1 LGSEAR
7 ARLGLAGLLAVT
19 LLSLS
24 QLFDAGDYPGPI
36 LLGVLLA
43 AALAMAARRLGVG
56 TLLTI
61 VLSVAALVL
70 YLSVVFE
77 SRHTLYGLPTP
88 TSLGQLVDAVRHAL
102 DNAQLD
108 FAPVPVRAGYV
119 IMFVTGMW
127 LATTIG
133 EIATFRWKRPL
144 IASTPTLLLF
154 SVIVIVGTGR
164 AAGFM
169 VVLFL
174 AALLTYWG
182 LEAAHRLR
190 SWGRWIPTWSG
201 SAEEE
206 PVSVTGAIARRMGA
220 MALVAAVAA
229 PLFLPA
235 LGDGLLAWRTGLG
248 VGGPGGGP
256 GGRIDPFV
264 SIRPRLLN
272 QTGSELFSVE
282 PDSPTYWRLVTLAE
296 FDGSTWTQVGDA
308 DEPAAGG
315 LVPAAVPLDHTEE
328 IDQEFRIENL
338 EGDFLPAAAQATAV
352 TFTGDDDRVDDLRFD
367 TSTGDIRLDG
377 DDLTNGLS
385 YDVSSSIPSVSYRQL
400 RNAEPGE
407 SLNGMYTDSPD
418 GGLSAE
424 VIAWRD
430 ETIGEA
436 ETPYEQLVAIQ
447 DRLRDITEFTYST
460 GNPAAGTA
468 TTDYVTE
475 FLINSKQGFC
485 QQFAT
490 AFALLSR
497 SLGYPTRMVVGFLP
511 GEESSEGR
519 RIVRGT
525 DAHAWPEVYF
535 EEFGWIAFDPTPRAE
550 VDSNRFASAPPYT
563 VPSNPPGS
571 ENAGRNVS
579 LPQQLGVDPRTLS
592 NRLQGEVGATGGG
605 GDAIRAPQPPRRPRG
620 TPQWAKTFSRIALGV
635 GVLFVLFLVT
645 VPAIKEYRVRRRYA
659 RARGTRSLAEAA
671 FLEFETNAAELA
683 APRRMSESARIYAR
697 RVSEL
702 KGLPDRPMMRL
713 AAIYE
718 AAEYAQN
725 DIPASDAEEARR
737 LAHELRARLWRNS
750 SWWQRL
756 VRLFSPTSLQAPRSV
771 ARPAFSALPF
781 TRTT

>member
-1 LGSEAR
+1 MGSEAR
-7 ARLGLAGLLAVT
+7 ARLGLAGVLAVT

-43 AALAMAARRLGVG
+43 AGIAMAARRLGVG
-56 TLLTI
+56 TLVTI
-61 VLSVAALVL
+61 ALSLAALAV
-70 YLSVVFE
+70 YLSFVFE
-77 SRHTLYGLPTP
+77 SKHTLYGLPTP
-88 TSLGQLVDAVRHAL
+88 TSLGQLVGAVRHAL
-102 DNAQLD
+102 DSAQLD

-154 SVIVIVGTGR
+154 SIILIVGTGR

-169 VVLFL
+169 VLLFL
-174 AALLTYWG
+174 ASLLTYWG

-206 PVSVTGAIARRMGA
+206 PASVTGAIARRMGA

-235 LGDGLLAWRTGLG
+235 LGDGLLTWRSGLG
-248 VGGPGGGP
+248 AGGPGGGA

-282 PDSPTYWRLVTLAE
+282 SDSATYWRLVTLAE
-296 FDGSTWTQVGDA
+296 FDGSTWTQVGEA
-308 DEPAAGG
+308 DEPASGG
-315 LVPAAVPLDHTEE
+315 LIAAAVPLDHTED

-338 EGDFLPAAAQATAV
+338 EGDFLPAAAQPTSV
-352 TFTGDDDRVDDLRFD
+352 SFTGDADRVDDLRFD

-385 YDVSSSIPSVSYRQL
+385 YDVSSSIPSVNYRQL

-407 SLNGMYTDSPD
+407 SLNGMYTDGPD

-424 VIAWRD
+424 VLAWRD
-430 ETIGEA
+430 ETIAEA
-436 ETPYEQLVAIQ
+436 KTPYEQLVAIQ
-447 DRLRDITEFTYST
+447 DRLRDTTEFTYST

-468 TTDYVTE
+468 TTDYVTD

-490 AFALLSR
+490 TFALLSR
-497 SLGYPTRMVVGFLP
+497 SLGYPTRVVVGFLP
-511 GEESSEGR
+511 GEESAEGR

-571 ENAGRNVS
+571 EDPSRNPT

-605 GDAIRAPQPPRRPRG
+605 GDVVRPPDAARRPRG
-620 TPQWAKTFSRIALGV
+620 TPEWAKTFSRIALGV
-635 GVLFVLFLVT
+635 GVLIALFLIT

-659 RARGTRSLAEAA
+659 RAGGPRSVAEAA
-671 FLEFETNAAELA
+671 FHEFEINAAELA

-702 KGLPDRPMMRL
+702 KGLPDRPLLRL

-718 AAEYAQN
+718 AAEYARD

-737 LAHELRARLWRNS
+737 LAHDLRSGLWRNS

-756 VRLFSPTSLQAPRSV
+756 VRLFSPTSLQAPGST

>member
-1 LGSEAR
+1 MGSEAR
-7 ARLGLAGLLAVT
+7 ARLGLAGVLAVT

-43 AALAMAARRLGVG
+43 AGIAMAARRLGVG

-61 VLSVAALVL
+61 ALSLGALVL

-77 SRHTLYGLPTP
+77 ARHTLYGLPTP
-88 TSLGQLVDAVRHAL
+88 TSLGQLVGAVRHAL
-102 DNAQLD
+102 DSAQLD
-108 FAPVPVRAGYV
+108 YAPVPVRAGYV

-154 SVIVIVGTGR
+154 SVILIVGTGR

-190 SWGRWIPTWSG
+190 TWGRWIPTWSG
-201 SAEEE
+201 SIEEE
-206 PVSVTGAIARRMGA
+206 PASVTGAIARRMGA
-220 MALVAAVAA
+220 MAVVAAVAA

-235 LGDGLLAWRTGLG
+235 LGDGLLAWRSGLG
-248 VGGPGGGP
+248 AGGPGGGA

-272 QTGSELFSVE
+272 QTSSELFSVE
-282 PDSPTYWRLVTLAE
+282 SESPTYWRLVTLAE
-296 FDGSTWTQVGDA
+296 FDGTTWTQVGEA

-315 LVPAAVPLDHTEE
+315 LIPAAVPLDHTDE

-338 EGDFLPAAAQATAV
+338 EGDLLPAAAQATSV
-352 TFTGDDDRVDDLRFD
+352 TFTGDDDRVGDLRFD
-367 TSTGDIRLDG
+367 ASSGDIRLDG

-385 YDVSSSIPSVSYRQL
+385 YDVTSSIPTVSYRQL
-400 RNAEPGE
+400 RNAESGE
-407 SLNGMYTDSPD
+407 SLNGMYTDGPD
-418 GGLSAE
+418 EGLSAE

-430 ETIGEA
+430 ETIAEA
-436 ETPYEQLVAIQ
+436 QTPYERLVAIQ
-447 DRLRDITEFTYST
+447 DRLRDVTEFTYST

-468 TTDYVTE
+468 TTDYVTD
-475 FLINSKQGFC
+475 FLINTKQGFC
-485 QQFAT
+485 QHFAT

-511 GEESSEGR
+511 GEDSGEGR

-535 EEFGWIAFDPTPRAE
+535 EDFGWIAFDPTPRAE
-550 VDSNRFASAPPYT
+550 VDSNRFATAPPYT
-563 VPSNPPGS
+563 VPPTSTGS
-571 ENAGRNVS
+571 ENPNGRGIR
-579 LPQQLGVDPRTLS
+579 LPQQLGVDPRTLA
-592 NRLQGEVGATGGG
+592 NRLQGEIGATGGG
-605 GDAIRAPQPPRRPRG
+605 GNRIVPAPPRRPRG

-635 GVLFVLFLVT
+635 GVLVVLFLVT

-659 RARGTRSLAEAA
+659 RARGPRSVAEAA
-671 FLEFETNAAELA
+671 FHEFEMNAAELA

-702 KGLPDRPMMRL
+702 KGLPDRPVMEL

-718 AAEYAQN
+718 AAEYARD

-737 LAHELRARLWRNS
+737 LAHELRSRLWRNS

-756 VRLFSPTSLQAPRSV
+756 VRLFSPASLHAPRTV
-771 ARPAFSALPF
+771 ARPAFSALSF

>member
-1 LGSEAR
+1 MGSEAR
-7 ARLGLAGLLAVT
+7 ARLGLAGVLAVT

-43 AALAMAARRLGVG
+43 AAIAIAARRLGVG
-56 TLLTI
+56 TLFTI
-61 VLSVAALVL
+61 LLSLAGLVL
-70 YLSVVFE
+70 YLSFVFE
-77 SRHTLYGLPTP
+77 AKHTLYGLPTL
-88 TSLGQLVDAVRHAL
+88 TSLERLVGAVRHAL
-102 DNAQLD
+102 ESAQLD
-108 FAPVPVRAGYV
+108 YAPIPVRAGYV

-133 EIATFRWKRPL
+133 EVATFRWKRPL
-144 IASTPTLLLF
+144 IASTPLLLLF
-154 SVIVIVGTGR
+154 SVILIVGTGR

-206 PVSVTGAIARRMGA
+206 PTSVTGAIARRMGA

-248 VGGPGGGP
+248 VGGPGGG

-282 PDSPTYWRLVTLAE
+282 SDTATYWRLVTLAE
-296 FDGSTWTQVGDA
+296 FEGSTWTQVGDV
-308 DEPAAGG
+308 DDLPSGG
-315 LVPAAVPLDHTEE
+315 LISATVPLFHTEE

-338 EGDFLPAAAQATAV
+338 EGDYLPAAAQATTV
-352 TFTGDDDRVDDLRFD
+352 TFTGDDDRAGDLRYD
-367 TSTGDIRLDG
+367 TETGDIRLDG

-385 YDVSSSIPSVSYRQL
+385 YEVSSSIPSVSYRQL
-400 RNAEPGE
+400 RNAEPGR
-407 SLNGMYTDSPD
+407 SLNGMYTDGPD
-418 GGLSAE
+418 GGLSGP
-424 VIAWRD
+424 VLAWRD
-430 ETIGEA
+430 ETIADA
-436 ETPYEQLVAIQ
+436 ETAYEQLVAIQ
-447 DRLRDITEFTYST
+447 NRLRDTTEFTYST
-460 GNPAAGTA
+460 GNPAVGTA
-468 TTDYVTE
+468 TTDYVTD

-497 SLGYPTRMVVGFLP
+497 SLGYPTRVVVGFLP
-511 GEESSEGR
+511 GEETSEGR

-550 VDSNRFASAPPYT
+550 IDSNRFATAPPYT
-563 VPSNPPGS
+563 VPASSPGS
-571 ENAGRNVS
+571 ETGGNNNPG
-579 LPQQLGVDPRTLS
+579 LPQQLGIDPRTLS
-592 NRLQGEVGATGGG
+592 NRLQGEIGATRGGG
-605 GDAIRAPQPPRRPRG
+605 APLPPAEARRPRG

-635 GVLFVLFLVT
+635 GLLATLFLIT
-645 VPAIKEYRVRRRYA
+645 VPAIKEHRVRRRYA
-659 RARGTRSLAEAA
+659 RARGPRSLAEAA
-671 FLEFETNAAELA
+671 FHEFEVNASELA
-683 APRRMSESARIYAR
+683 APRRSSESARIYAR

-702 KGLPDRPMMRL
+702 KGLPDRPLIRL

-718 AAEYAQN
+718 AAEYARD
-725 DIPASDAEEARR
+725 DIPASAAEEARR
-737 LAHELRARLWRNS
+737 LAHEMRSTLWRNS

-756 VRLFSPTSLQAPRSV
+756 MRLFSLTSLQAPKS
-771 ARPAFSALPF
+771 AGRPVFSALPF
-781 TRTT
+781 TKTT